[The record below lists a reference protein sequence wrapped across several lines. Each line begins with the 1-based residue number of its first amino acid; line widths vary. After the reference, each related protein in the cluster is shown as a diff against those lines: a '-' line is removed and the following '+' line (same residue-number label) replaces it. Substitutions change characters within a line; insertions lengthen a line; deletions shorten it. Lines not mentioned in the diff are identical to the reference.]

1 MAWRYDPE
9 RMASEPLPP
18 VKRRRGLPASPG
30 TIGLIA
36 LGVLVTVFAVL
47 NLESVKVD
55 WIVHTTHAPLIVV
68 IRLEQFDYA
77 GAAAVGLAMVVIS
90 FGSLLLINAAQV
102 ALGSRR
108 QA

>member
-1 MAWRYDPE
+1 VAWRYDPE

-36 LGVLVTVFAVL
+36 LGVIITLFAVL

-68 IRLEQFDYA
+68 IAVSILLGVA
-77 GAAAVGLAMVVIS
+77 GG
-90 FGSLLLINAAQV
+90 
-102 ALGSRR
+102 ALGQR
-108 QA
+108 QSAKRHKP